1 MTFTKLSDE
10 SKALIEQYKKQYGNE
25 HVGSYRALLMRG
37 TASSDAINIINTRKQ
52 IQPVE
57 TKKQEVQVFQPATTE
72 KPKRQTKK
80 AKVEAVKPLA
90 IENTKAPEPA
100 PAAPAPKA
108 KGRKKKNEDTTVELI
123 L

>member
-25 HVGSYRALLMRG
+25 NVGSYRALLMRG

-52 IQPVE
+52 IQPIE
-57 TKKQEVQVFQPATTE
+57 TKKQEVQPMTPQE
-72 KPKRQTKK
+72 KPKRQPKK
-80 AKVEAVKPLA
+80 AKVEPVQPLA

-100 PAAPAPKA
+100 PAPKA
-108 KGRKKKNEDTTVELI
+108 KGGRRKKNEDTTVELI